1 MKADRRL
8 AGEAIEAVRQA
19 IAEAGG
25 NEVFLVGVVGA
36 EGLVDSVTVGARGS
50 DEAVPVLRPH
60 LRGGDVVLH
69 NHPGTGMSPGGVD
82 MDVDS
87 RPSRGALLTPS
98 RADLAIASRLGDDGI
113 GFYIV
118 DNTVDEVYVV
128 AEPVAVHEVQL
139 LDRQALAGT
148 LEPGGALERLVPWF
162 EERPTQVGMLR
173 AVCDAFN
180 GDGILAVE
188 AGTGVGKSLAYLLP
202 ALAWAARNGERVVV
216 STNTINLQQQLME
229 KDIPLVKRVLAPDG
243 LDPRVALVKGRGNY
257 LCLHRLAEAVEETTL
272 FEEPDSELAA
282 IGDWAMTTTTGDRT
296 DLSFYPSD
304 ETWFRICS
312 EPDACLGLRCSRRE
326 GCFVLRARREASA
339 AVVLVANH
347 HLLFADLAFR
357 MAGGGF
363 EDPAVLP
370 PFRRVIFDEAHNV
383 EKAATSFFSRSFN
396 RFSLLR
402 YLNRLHRRRKGRV
415 VGLVPML
422 ARISGHPLKG
432 VPGLIGDVR
441 EAAERLDACCGD
453 LMGEEGSFLLEP
465 GTRDRFLE
473 AAGGALADLSARIRE
488 LAESFTAA
496 LDQVRAHGKEESEN
510 IAWECRVQLN
520 RLSEAAGVASRF
532 REAEITGNEIY
543 WMEALRGTRGQGGA
557 GGASSGA
564 REAARSAARL
574 VITPLDIGPLMRE
587 AVYEPLPT
595 VVFTSATLTVAGSFA
610 YWSRRIGLDA
620 RAGRE
625 VSTGVFPSPFDYRSN
640 VLVGVPTDAPAPDAQ
655 GYRGFLARFLGEALA
670 ASRGGALV
678 LFTSR
683 ALLREM
689 HEAVAPG
696 LAESGLRILRQGEDD
711 RARLLD
717 RFREETSSVL
727 FATDSFWEG
736 VDAPGDTLHMVVLCR
751 LPFRVPSE
759 PVLKARMAAIEAAGG
774 NSFAELSLPD
784 AVVRMRQGFGRLMRR
799 RDDQGVVL
807 VLDSRIVTKRYGEVF
822 LDSLP
827 PARRLVTDSAGVL
840 AGVAEFFGG

>member
-1 MKADRRL
+1 MRADRRL
-8 AGEAIEAVRQA
+8 AAEAIEAIRQA

-25 NEVFLVGVVGA
+25 NEVFLVGVVGDG
-36 EGLVDSVTVGARGS
+36 GLVETVTVGARGS

-60 LRGGDVVLH
+60 LRGGDVVIH
-69 NHPGTGMSPGGVD
+69 NHPNTSPAD
-82 MDVDS
+82 L
-87 RPSRGALLTPS
+87 APS
-98 RADLAIASRLGDDGI
+98 RADLAIASRLGDEGI
-113 GFYIV
+113 GFCIV
-118 DNTVDEVYVV
+118 DNPVDEVYVV
-128 AEPVAVHEVQL
+128 AEPVAAREL
-139 LDRQALAGT
+139 RPLDRQALAAT
-148 LEPGGALERLVPWF
+148 LEPGGALNRLVPWF

-202 ALAWAARNGERVVV
+202 ALAWAARNGERIVV

-229 KDIPLVKRVLAPDG
+229 KDIPLVKRVLALDG
-243 LDPRVALVKGRGNY
+243 LEARVALVKGRGNY

-272 FEEPDSELAA
+272 FDEPDSELAA
-282 IGDWAMTTTTGDRT
+282 IGEWALTTSTGDRT

-304 ETWFRICS
+304 ETWFRVCS
-312 EPDACLGLRCSRRE
+312 EPDACLGLRCSRRD

-339 AVVLVANH
+339 ASVLVANH
-347 HLLFADLAFR
+347 HLLFADLALR
-357 MAGGGF
+357 LAGGGF

-370 PFRRVIFDEAHNV
+370 PYRRVVFDEAHNV

-396 RFSLLR
+396 KFSLMR

-422 ARISGHPLKG
+422 AKISGQPLKG
-432 VPGLIGDVR
+432 VPGLIASVR
-441 EAAERLDACCGD
+441 EAAEALDERAAG

-465 GTRDRFLE
+465 ASRDRFLE
-473 AAGGALADLSARIRE
+473 ESGEALAELSAAIRT
-488 LAESFTAA
+488 LADSLTEAVERAA
-496 LDQVRAHGKEESEN
+496 AKSGPETEN

-520 RLSEAAGVASRF
+520 RLSEAAGVAERF
-532 REAEITGNEIY
+532 RAAEIAGNDIY
-543 WMEALRGTRGQGGA
+543 WMEALRGSGGSTARGTQGVG
-557 GGASSGA
+557 SGDA
-564 REAARSAARL
+564 PREPARSAARL
-574 VITPLDIGPLMRE
+574 VITPLDIGPMMRD
-587 AVYEPLPT
+587 AVYGPLPT
-595 VVFTSATLTVAGSFA
+595 VVLTSATLTVADNFA
-610 YWSRRIGLDA
+610 YWAGRIGLDA

-625 VSTGVFPSPFDYRSN
+625 VSTGVFPSPFDYRAN
-640 VLVGVPTDAPAPDAQ
+640 VLIGVPTDAPAPDAP
-655 GYRGFLARFLGEALA
+655 GYRAFLARFLLDALV

-689 HEAVAPG
+689 HEAVAPHLAG
-696 LAESGLRILRQGEDD
+696 LGIRVLRQGEDD
-711 RARLLD
+711 RARLLE
-717 RFREETSSVL
+717 RFRDETSSVL

-736 VDAPGDTLHMVVLCR
+736 VDAPGETLHTVVLCR

-759 PVLKARMAAIEAAGG
+759 PVLKARMAAIEAGGG
-774 NSFAELSLPD
+774 NPFTELSLPD

-799 RDDQGVVL
+799 RDDRGVVL
-807 VLDSRIVTKRYGEVF
+807 VLDSRIVTKRYGQVF

-827 PARRLVTDSAGVL
+827 RARRLIADSAAVL
-840 AGVAEFFGG
+840 AGVEEFFGRT